1 MTKTAQKQIVN
12 RLHRIEGQVRGIEK
26 MLDGAEEVENV
37 LMQLDAVKASVDSLK
52 RNYVKEHVRST
63 LYEEFESILKLI

>member
-1 MTKTAQKQIVN
+1 MSKSAQKQIIN

-26 MLDGAEEVENV
+26 MLNEEEEVQKV
-37 LMQLDAVKASVDSLK
+37 LVQLDAIKAGVDSLK

-63 LYEEFESILKLI
+63 LYEELESILELI

>member
-1 MTKTAQKQIVN
+1 MTKIANKQLIN

-26 MLDGAEEVENV
+26 MLEIEEDISKVIV
-37 LMQLDAVKASVDSLK
+37 QLDAIKASVDSLK

-63 LYEEFESILKLI
+63 ISDELESVLSLL